1 MKIGIALASCIQR
14 DAVVHHLLTTCDY
27 LIAADGGARHL
38 KRLGLTPDV
47 ILGDFDSIDEATDRF
62 YQEAAIERVVVPTK
76 KNETDA
82 ELAVTRAREHGAKH
96 GIPLPDLCVVG
107 ALGGR
112 LDHEWGTLLHLAQ
125 YVQRGGFVEVT
136 DGVAYAVFL
145 AGDKKNAHHVVWPP
159 ATFTS
164 DEPLYASSVALSD
177 DVHGLSY
184 DGLTY
189 PLTNF
194 DLAFGSTRGV
204 SNEPKNRHK
213 ADFSVSLQTGL
224 LMVSVTP

>member
-1 MKIGIALASCIQR
+1 MKIGIALASHVQC
-14 DAVVHHLLTTCDY
+14 DAVVRHLLTTCDY

-47 ILGDFDSIDEATDRF
+47 LLGDFDSIDEATARF
-62 YQEAAIERVVVPTK
+62 YQEMDVERIVVPRR

-82 ELAVTRAREHGAKH
+82 ELAVTRARAYGAKH
-96 GIPLPDLCVVG
+96 GVPLPDLCVVG

-112 LDHEWGTLLHLAQ
+112 LDHEWGTLLHLAA
-125 YVQRGGFVEVT
+125 YVRQGGFVEIT
-136 DGVAYAVFL
+136 DGVAYAFFL

-159 ATFTS
+159 VTFTS

-177 DVHGLSY
+177 DVRGLSY
-184 DGLTY
+184 DGLIY
-189 PLTNF
+189 PLSHF

-204 SNEPKNRHK
+204 SNEPKNRHQ